1 MEAKLQKQ
9 QILSESIRKILSNFK
24 KDSAKR
30 KTAAYI
36 SERLEV
42 VEELWTQFDL
52 NNTILS
58 TSTER
63 KTDDY
68 FINKAYEKVKQEYE
82 TIRGLLQNWQ
92 VSSTEDKGI
101 PSNTDELINQQ
112 STNFR
117 AFMRI
122 IKNINISD
130 IKEKWEIEDKLEM
143 LQARWKIIDK
153 LHWQIDNLLVGT
165 NVFRNMTSG
174 IKLKTLKQLQICT
187 NCMFSH
193 NGQECTSN
201 KTCKICN
208 DRHHTILHEVIDT
221 EISRS
226 ETNSAT
232 TANKQP
238 TTSDS
243 LPRNVNH
250 VAGTHSEVL
259 LATVQLKIMAVDG
272 TYLIM
277 RCLLDQGSQIS
288 LITESAA
295 QRLGLP
301 RRKQQ
306 ASVLGVGISSNKS
319 HGTMQLV
326 CESLYSDYRLT
337 IEALVMK
344 KVLNSLPNYSFEQ
357 QNWPHLR
364 NITLA
369 DPDYNISR
377 PIDILLDASVYA
389 EIVQDGILR
398 GPPHA
403 PIAQQTQMGG
413 AHLSRPTN
421 PDAARWRVQLTQ
433 MGEQYARIA

>member
-9 QILSESIRKILSNFK
+9 QILSESIRKISSNFK

-68 FINKAYEKVKQEYE
+68 FISKAYEKVKQEYE

-165 NVFRNMTSG
+165 NVSYEEEYTKHETLFEATKRELNTALNISKHRDD
-174 IKLKTLKQLQICT
+174 ISRLKNNKPLR
-187 NCMFSH
+187 S
-193 NGQECTSN
+193 TSN
-201 KTCKICN
+201 
-208 DRHHTILHEVIDT
+208 IL
-221 EISRS
+221 
-226 ETNSAT
+226 
-232 TANKQP
+232 
-238 TTSDS
+238 S
-243 LPRNVNH
+243 LNPILDECGILKVGGRL
-250 VAGTHSEVL
+250 THSNL
-259 LATVQLKIMAVDG
+259 SD
-272 TYLIM
+272 
-277 RCLLDQGSQIS
+277 
-288 LITESAA
+288 
-295 QRLGLP
+295 
-301 RRKQQ
+301 RRKHPIIL
-306 ASVLGVGISSNKS
+306 ASS
-319 HGTMQLV
+319 H
-326 CESLYSDYRLT
+326 RLT
-337 IEALVMK
+337 ELLIDQAHKQTLHGGAR
-344 KVLNSLPNYSFEQ
+344 LTLA
-357 QNWPHLR
+357 HLR
-364 NITLA
+364 NRYWVIGGMRTVKKQNLQNTVNINRDAQYIPESGINQIINTSVFTFEPENHLQQLSYLKEKLELVKNQQEALKERAETHDKHHYVVYAILA
-369 DPDYNISR
+369 LGGTILGACCILKFKVRFISNR
-377 PIDILLDASVYA
+377 QSSVEPEGNPGSTADLKGRTAGRSSAQEHASVDR
-389 EIVQDGILR
+389 ESS
-398 GPPHA
+398 PF
-403 PIAQQTQMGG
+403 T
-413 AHLSRPTN
+413 SRRN
-421 PDAARWRVQLTQ
+421 
-433 MGEQYARIA
+433 